1 MWWAELL
8 NTIFGSLSQ
17 TIVPFSPTSIAGLKL
32 WLDASD
38 TSTISLSGSSV
49 TQWNDKS
56 GNGYN
61 FAQSTST
68 KRPSSGTRTQNSL
81 NVIDFDGTNDCLST
95 TAAKSAFNFLHS
107 STSTIFVVLKQ
118 DAVNNIKSILNTGLQ
133 SFYANEVGFF
143 IWSNTPS
150 TYQIGASNA
159 SSIVEE
165 INAGFNETT
174 PRYDSIKSD
183 PANATAA
190 NRLKYSKNG
199 GAFSGTNTASA
210 TITTGDS
217 SYNFMLANNA
227 NAETT
232 PMDGWI
238 GEIIIY
244 DSILS
249 AGDITNVQTY
259 IAAKWNI

>member
-1 MWWAELL
+1 LPTAIDAIP
-8 NTIFGSLSQ
+8 NSL
-17 TIVPFSPTSIAGLKL
+17 TL

-38 TSTISLSGSSV
+38 TSTISLNGSEV

-61 FAQSTST
+61 FAQSTSN
-68 KRPSSGTRTQNSL
+68 KRPLSGTRTQNTL
-81 NVIDFDGTNDCLST
+81 NVIDFDGTNDSLST
-95 TAAKSAFNFLHS
+95 TAAKSAFNFLHR

-133 SFYANEVGFF
+133 TFYSNEVGFF
-143 IWSNTPS
+143 VWSNSPS
-150 TYQIGASNA
+150 TYQIGVSNA
-159 SSIVEE
+159 SSIVAQ

-190 NRLKYSKNG
+190 DRLKYSKNG

-210 TITTGDS
+210 SITTADS
-217 SYNFMLANNA
+217 SYNFMLGNSANS
-227 NAETT
+227 ETT

-238 GEIIIY
+238 GEVIIY
-244 DSILS
+244 NSILS
-249 AGDITNVQTY
+249 AGDTTSVQTY
-259 IAAKWNI
+259 IAAKWGI